1 MGWFSK
7 GDSKKPDPS
16 GSKGKPNQGYGKG
29 SASTNSMKHVARTE
43 AQVRREERKVDKF
56 K

>member
-1 MGWFSK
+1 MGLFTK
-7 GDSKKPDPS
+7 DNGKKPEPS

-29 SASTNSMKHVARTE
+29 SAASNTMKHVARTE
-43 AQVRREERKVDKF
+43 AQVLREDKKLDKF